1 MPCFI
6 NEFKYICSR
15 WNVAQ
20 IIRPSTL
27 GITLLKVRDEL
38 EELLRTV
45 KTWRLDGINGSGV
58 VPIAMIPLE
67 AKLEKSIADIDAM
80 IKIAVKI

>member
-1 MPCFI
+1 M
-6 NEFKYICSR
+6 
-15 WNVAQ
+15 VQ

-27 GITLLKVRDEL
+27 GIILLKVRDEL
-38 EELLRTV
+38 EGLLRTV

-58 VPIAMIPLE
+58 VPITMIPLE
-67 AKLEKSIADIDAM
+67 AKLEKSISDIDVM